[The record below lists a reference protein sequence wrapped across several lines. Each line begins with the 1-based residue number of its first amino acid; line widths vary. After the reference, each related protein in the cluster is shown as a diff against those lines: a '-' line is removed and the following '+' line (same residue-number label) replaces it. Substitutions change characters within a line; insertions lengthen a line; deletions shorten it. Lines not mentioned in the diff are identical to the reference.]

1 MLKAVAC
8 HCGSSDNLVRGKLH
22 KFHCPQALS
31 LPIIKGKEQ
40 SLKVLNTLPQFPE
53 VAELRV
59 HIQNASKW
67 AVIIGYDGERLRWVD
82 LANGQYVQ
90 NDVDAELLLKHF
102 A

>member
-8 HCGSSDNLVRGKLH
+8 HCGSSDNLVRGKLR
-22 KFHCPQALS
+22 KFHHPQTLT

-40 SLKVLNTLPQFPE
+40 SLKVLDTVPQFPE
-53 VAELRV
+53 TMELRE
-59 HIQNASKW
+59 HIRNASKW
-67 AVIIGYDGERLRWVD
+67 AVLIGYDDERLRWVD